1 MQTTI
6 KEMANTFSINGI
18 IPNKA
23 ELGILLKFAQASGEA
38 KVAGHEPNFGRKGR
52 PGIVWE
58 ISNNLNFKIVKRGKL
73 MPKKKEK

>member
-6 KEMANTFSINGI
+6 KEAVDTFSINGI
-18 IPNKA
+18 IPNKV
-23 ELGILLKFAQASGEA
+23 ELGILLKFAKAAGEA
-38 KVAGHEPNFGRKGR
+38 REAGYEPISGRKGR

-73 MPKKKEK
+73 TPKKKEK